1 MAGNL
6 LDGWFKF
13 NLGEG
18 AFYSVFGFIVVFIG
32 IVLLIFILFLIGK
45 VIEWVRGKKKG
56 GAPARQDVPAP
67 ASPPAAEDEVP
78 PEVVAAIAAALTE
91 YYREEGATCGFV
103 VRRIRKL

>member
-45 VIEWVRGKKKG
+45 AIEWVRGKKKG

-67 ASPPAAEDEVP
+67 ASPPAAVTSASTVP
-78 PEVVAAIAAALTE
+78 VSAAPPSRHPGTLSRAWI
-91 YYREEGATCGFV
+91 
-103 VRRIRKL
+103 